1 VTLELGRLM
10 SGTFDPRQYLRQLD
24 NGEPYLDVKWRLH
37 WLRSEHPDAQI
48 ETDLIAA
55 EADSVV
61 CKATVRLPDGGSAS
75 GHASA
80 TRTPDMTHIELA
92 ETRAIGRA
100 LAALGYGAEYA
111 DPDAFATQQTE
122 RGAPPVSLRPV
133 QPAQMTGAD
142 DRRER
147 PQPMQSAP
155 RMRPVPV
162 DDRDRD
168 DREPPQQVRP
178 TRAEPQRELREV
190 RTREPEYDAEPPPLP
205 VPMGRASDL
214 RPTPG
219 DGPRQKVSE
228 DVLWNK
234 FWEWARRRGYRDAA
248 HLKELL
254 GVDVNALTPGEV
266 RDRLKRYE
274 LENPP
279 GE

>member
-1 VTLELGRLM
+1 M
-10 SGTFDPRQYLRQLD
+10 SGTGTFDPRPYLRQLA

-55 EADSVV
+55 DSDSVV
-61 CKATVRLPDGGSAS
+61 CKATVRLSDGGSAS

-80 TRTPDMTHIELA
+80 IRSADMTHIELA
-92 ETRAIGRA
+92 ETHAIGRA

-111 DPDAFATQQTE
+111 DADALTTQPPERSTSPVSLLPTQTE
-122 RGAPPVSLRPV
+122 RPQSV
-133 QPAQMTGAD
+133 QTT
-142 DRRER
+142 
-147 PQPMQSAP
+147 P

-168 DREPPQQVRP
+168 RDRAEQDDDLGRPQPPQQVRP
-178 TRAEPQRELREV
+178 QREREIREV
-190 RTREPEYDAEPPPLP
+190 RTREPEYDSEPAPPPT
-205 VPMGRASDL
+205 PMGRASDL
-214 RPTPG
+214 RPAAG
-219 DGPRQKVSE
+219 DAPRPKTGE
-228 DVLWNK
+228 DISWTK
-234 FWEWARRRGYRDAA
+234 FWDYAKRRGYRDAA

-254 GVDVNALTPGEV
+254 GVDINALTPGEV
-266 RDRLKRYE
+266 RDRLRRYE

>member
-1 VTLELGRLM
+1 M
-10 SGTFDPRQYLRQLD
+10 SGTGTFDPRPYLRQLD

-55 EADSVV
+55 DADSVV
-61 CKATVRLPDGGSAS
+61 CKATVRLSDGGSAT

-80 TRTPDMTHIELA
+80 TRSADMTHVELA

-111 DPDAFATQQTE
+111 DPDSFTPRAAE
-122 RGAPPVSLRPV
+122 RGPSPVSLVPT
-133 QPAQMTGAD
+133 QPTALPRGD
-142 DRRER
+142 ERSER
-147 PQPMQSAP
+147 PKPSQTAP
-155 RMRPVPV
+155 RVRPVPV
-162 DDRDRD
+162 EDHIQDDED
-168 DREPPQQVRP
+168 DEPTELQTPQSVRP
-178 TRAEPQRELREV
+178 ARERELREV
-190 RTREPEYDAEPPPLP
+190 RTREPEYDIEPPPLP
-205 VPMGRASDL
+205 TPMGRGSDL
-214 RPTPG
+214 RPATS
-219 DGPRQKVSE
+219 DAPRQKTGE
-228 DVLWNK
+228 DVSWTK
-234 FWEWARRRGYRDAA
+234 FWEYAKRRGYRDAA

-266 RDRLKRYE
+266 RDRLRRYE